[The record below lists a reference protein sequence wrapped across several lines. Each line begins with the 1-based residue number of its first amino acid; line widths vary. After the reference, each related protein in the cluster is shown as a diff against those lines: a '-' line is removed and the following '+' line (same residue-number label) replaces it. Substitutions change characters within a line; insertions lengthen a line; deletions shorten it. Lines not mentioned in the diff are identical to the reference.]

1 MHNYNHYRKGAAMLI
16 TTATDA
22 EIIEFVRILIVSL
35 GGVKNDL
42 PASTITK
49 FNDLYVSERFSECI
63 REVKNIYRLNLTL
76 RICFVKSYPG
86 ADSLRKLISDSARK
100 MGYDPHQ
107 FGSELQKDLSCAGA
121 FILQPAR
128 LPIYGTPPFE
138 NLKLLMF
145 VFRRV
150 VDVSMESFI
159 YSIAHEMS
167 HIILNAMRHPL
178 EYNEVAA
185 DLTAM
190 ILGFSETMK
199 TGRKTDQFS
208 LGYLNNHQFEIAYQ
222 EIIKYKN
229 VICL

>member
-1 MHNYNHYRKGAAMLI
+1 MYIN
-16 TTATDA
+16 TATDA
-22 EIIEFVRILIVSL
+22 EIIEFIRRLSVSL
-35 GGVKNDL
+35 GGVKNNL
-42 PASTITK
+42 PASTTTK
-49 FNDLYVSERFSECI
+49 LNVLYTSGKFSECI

-86 ADSLRKLISDSARK
+86 ADLLRKLISDSAQK

-107 FGSELQKDLSCAGA
+107 FGSELQKDLSCTGA

-128 LPIYGTPPFE
+128 LPIYGTPLFE

-167 HIILNAMRHPL
+167 HIVLKAMQHPL

-199 TGRKTDQFS
+199 TGRKTNQFS
-208 LGYLNNHQFEIAYQ
+208 LGYLNDHQFEIAYL
-222 EIIKYKN
+222 EIKKCRN
-229 VICL
+229 VIYL